1 MYILVD
7 LLQRTRDAPNT
18 TNGLTSDLCQVGG
31 AAGRVQDM
39 LATVLTYIEDVLV
52 SSLHTQSLYYGCS
65 PYDIT
70 FDIIILHIVTY
81 LSYYITETFVMS
93 TLLPYAT
100 HRKIVDF
107 S

>member
-52 SSLHTQSLYYGCS
+52 SSLHTQSLYMAAS
-65 PYDIT
+65 HIT
-70 FDIIILHIVTY
+70 LRRRPLCQPFYRMQLIGKVELRLNLCFCV
-81 LSYYITETFVMS
+81 SVAIT
-93 TLLPYAT
+93 
-100 HRKIVDF
+100 
-107 S
+107 